1 MAIVFLS
8 FVLRAIERE
17 SNRIQNCRPAFFLF
31 LSPLESVSTDFALV
45 GKFIA
50 RLNECKPTAWD
61 VSINLYTVFL
71 FVVIEETCFT
81 SSKTLSVGDSVPL
94 NSTIKMCLA
103 NCQKN
108 NLKRIDKITLKR
120 PKIYFRNAII

>member
-1 MAIVFLS
+1 MPRIRREMKTGVNIRSRWQLFFFLLFS
-8 FVLRAIERE
+8 ERE
-17 SNRIQNCRPAFFLF
+17 RVKPNTKFSSRFFSL
-31 LSPLESVSTDFALV
+31 LSPFESVSTDFASV

-61 VSINLYTVFL
+61 VSVNLYTVFL

-103 NCQKN
+103 NCQK
-108 NLKRIDKITLKR
+108 TT
-120 PKIYFRNAII
+120 